1 MKRLEQSLVGAAHAV
16 LSISHEETL
25 TLRKWNVNT
34 HTCYPVLKS
43 KHQLIKGKDS
53 EPCLG
58 FIGNFDWF
66 PNVDAVNKFID
77 EIWPLIIAKLPSAQ
91 LEIAGR
97 GSEIFN
103 HPQHRIKGL
112 GFVDSLENYYQ
123 RQRIM
128 VSPLTYGTGLNMKVL
143 EALLYGKVIV
153 TSRISVR
160 GFEHKTP
167 FLIADTPQEFADF
180 VLALLGNSDQRA
192 ARELDIS
199 AYINTTFDEASFK
212 TQLEQCIHG

>member
-1 MKRLEQSLVGAAHAV
+1 M
-16 LSISHEETL
+16 
-25 TLRKWNVNT
+25 
-34 HTCYPVLKS
+34 
-43 KHQLIKGKDS
+43 
-53 EPCLG
+53 
-58 FIGNFDWF
+58 F
-66 PNVDAVNKFID
+66 
-77 EIWPLIIAKLPSAQ
+77 
-91 LEIAGR
+91 
-97 GSEIFN
+97 
-103 HPQHRIKGL
+103 
-112 GFVDSLENYYQ
+112 
-123 RQRIM
+123 
-128 VSPLTYGTGLNMKVL
+128 SPLTYGTGLNMKVL